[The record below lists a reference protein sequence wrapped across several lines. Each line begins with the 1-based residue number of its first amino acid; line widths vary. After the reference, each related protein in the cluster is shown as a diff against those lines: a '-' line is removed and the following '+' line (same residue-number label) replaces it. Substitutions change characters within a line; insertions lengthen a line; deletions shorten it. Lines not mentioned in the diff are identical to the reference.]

1 MKNDPYESS
10 DAVFGVKESLIIELQ
25 EVTDQAMA
33 EKYDVNLGT
42 KLIKYDFV
50 LVTEQVALQLRMDKA
65 AEAMKAQGR
74 DFEFIDGLPV
84 PTLD

>member
-1 MKNDPYESS
+1 MKNDPYENS